1 MWLSK
6 ILKLIFQHVKKPTI
20 LYKEVGVLSE
30 FQFNTSI
37 NDRSAEII
45 EKKVIPNADKLNIEI
60 HRLNN
65 GATVLDMGINA
76 KGGWLAGKYF
86 TEIGLGG
93 LGELSFTKMKI
104 GRYFMPA
111 LKISV
116 DLPTIAE
123 MSSHVAFWRVPW
135 QGKNV
140 NISGPIRSIKRP
152 DIFSQAV
159 SYQDKW
165 AKKIVAEI
173 QTTEMPDEAFTS
185 HLAEQAGYSP
195 KDLYVIVAKT
205 GTLVGAIQ
213 VGARNVEQTLPTLFD
228 HGLKMDWIVQANGI
242 TPMVSVVDDEL
253 IAYGRVNDS
262 LIYGQES
269 NVYVNCEDEDI
280 ISILDRI
287 PFYKNKDVFGIPFQD
302 LFARSDNDWTKVSR
316 DWDAPCKVNLF
327 NIKTGHSFSTGRL
340 SHEVLEK
347 SFLG

>member
-1 MWLSK
+1 M
-6 ILKLIFQHVKKPTI
+6 
-20 LYKEVGVLSE
+20 SE
-30 FQFNTSI
+30 FQFTDSI

-45 EKKVIPNADKLNIEI
+45 EKKVIPNADKLNICV
-60 HRLNN
+60 HRLAN
-65 GATVLDMGINA
+65 GATVLDMGIYA

-86 TEIGLGG
+86 TEIDLGG

-104 GRYFMPA
+104 GRYIMPA
-111 LKISV
+111 LKVNV

-135 QGKNV
+135 QGKTINV
-140 NISGPIRSIKRP
+140 SGPIRSIKKP

-173 QTTEMPDEAFTS
+173 QTTELPGEAFTT
-185 HLAEQAGYSP
+185 HIAEQVGYSP
-195 KDLYVIVAKT
+195 KDLYVVVAKT

-228 HGLKMDWIVQANGI
+228 HGLKMEWIVQADGI
-242 TPMVSVVDDEL
+242 TPLISVVDDEM

-269 NVYVNCEDEDI
+269 NIYLSCDDQDI
-280 ISILDRI
+280 INILEI
-287 PFYKNKDVFGIPFQD
+287 VPFSKNTDVFGIEFQE
-302 LFARSDNDWTKVSR
+302 LFARCNNSWVEVPR
-316 DWDAPCKVNLF
+316 EWDAPCKVNLH
-327 NIKTGHSFSTGRL
+327 NLRTGNSFSTGRL

>member
-1 MWLSK
+1 LA
-6 ILKLIFQHVKKPTI
+6 
-20 LYKEVGVLSE
+20 E
-30 FQFNTSI
+30 FQFNSSL

-45 EKKVIPNADKLNIEI
+45 EKEVIPNAEKLNIGVY
-60 HRLNN
+60 HLDN
-65 GATVLDMGINA
+65 GTTVLDMGVFH

-93 LGELSFTKMKI
+93 LGELSFTKKKI
-104 GRYFMPA
+104 GNYWMPA
-111 LKISV
+111 LKIDV

-135 QGKNV
+135 KGKTV
-140 NISGPIRSIKRP
+140 NISGPIRSIRKT

-159 SYQDKW
+159 AYQDKW
-165 AKKIVAEI
+165 AKKAVAEI
-173 QTTEMPDEAFTS
+173 QTTELPDEAFTS
-185 HLAEQAGYSP
+185 HIAEQIGYSP
-195 KDLYVIVAKT
+195 QDLYVIVAKT

-228 HGLKMDWIVQANGI
+228 HGLKMEWIVHANGI
-242 TPMVSVVDDEL
+242 TPLVSVVDDEL

-269 NVYVNCEDEDI
+269 NIYLSCEDQVI
-280 ISILDRI
+280 IDILDSI
-287 PFYKNKDVFGIPFQD
+287 PFSKNKDVFGIPFQK
-302 LFARSDNDWTKVSR
+302 LFNCCNNDWTEVPR
-316 DWDAPCKVNLF
+316 AWDAPCKVNFYNL
-327 NIKTGHSFSTGRL
+327 KTGHSFTTGRL